1 MDTSPGSRPAHRY
14 PKTRSTAPWI
24 LLALTLFLT
33 GLTFLPI
40 GDHARSAIVIVLS
53 LAAAVCAVIASRR
66 TIDGLRGAWLLIAVG
81 MALNTGGDIWYQ
93 YLLRSSGTLP
103 DLSGADALYLMTY
116 PCLFAGLGRMA
127 WVLSGT
133 RRKAMFADSS
143 AIVVAAG
150 LATWQ
155 FFVINPGLLTG
166 NSMLKGA
173 VFAAYPMSDVLLV
186 GALVGLLFSAIRP
199 TGGLVLLV
207 AFAGM
212 FLASDVFYTL
222 IDLAGMENQS
232 LTSDAL
238 YCITYGLLA
247 AAALHPSVAKPVT
260 DRRADTETSY
270 LRLALLS
277 GTVFAALALA
287 VLVPA
292 LGYEYQPVVYLAA
305 SLAVGALVTG
315 RIVSLV
321 RKLVSEH
328 RRLTDAETK
337 LLHQAEHDS
346 LTELPNRAKL
356 LQHIG
361 DEMAAASDNQ
371 QQLYLMFV
379 DLDNFKFVNDSYG
392 HRTGD
397 ELLFQASARIREA
410 VRADNFVARIGGDEF
425 VVVARTDGDIH
436 AIADRIIEALSEPF
450 MLHDLSATV
459 GASIGIASLRDHT
472 ESGALLRDA
481 DLALYRAK
489 GDGGGCARLFD
500 TTMRAWAEER
510 LSIEVGVREALTNNG
525 LTVAY
530 QPRID
535 LTSGQMTSVEALLRW
550 PQEPTVPVSRI
561 IDVAEASGLISA
573 VGRFVLHRACHD
585 IAALNRDRATEGP
598 ISVAVN
604 VSMLQLSQHDLET
617 DTRESLAS
625 SGLDPVLLT
634 LELTETF
641 LAEDPDAAKRTLDEL
656 SALGVRL
663 EIDDFGTGY
672 SSLARLAHFPLHGLK
687 IDRSFITSVE
697 EDSTARSLVESI
709 VTLAR
714 ALDLEVTAEGIET
727 TLQADVVKDVGCDL
741 AQGFLYARPMS
752 FEDLREFT
760 PERTSQ
766 VIPAG
771 G

>member
-1 MDTSPGSRPAHRY
+1 MFAI
-14 PKTRSTAPWI
+14 AV
-24 LLALTLFLT
+24 ALT
-33 GLTFLPI
+33 GVTFLPV
-40 GDHARSAIVIVLS
+40 GDEVRSGVVIALTSAAAICAIV
-53 LAAAVCAVIASRR
+53 ASRR
-66 TIDGLRGAWLLIAVG
+66 AIGGLSSAWLIIGVG
-81 MALNTGGDIWYQ
+81 MAMNTGGDIWYQ
-93 YLLRSSGTLP
+93 YLLRSTGTLP
-103 DLSGADALYLMTY
+103 DLSGADALYLTTY
-116 PCLFAGLGRMA
+116 PFLFAGLGRMA
-127 WVLSGT
+127 WILSGA
-133 RRKAMFADSS
+133 RRKSMLADSS
-143 AIVVAAG
+143 AIVVVAG
-150 LATWQ
+150 LAIWQ
-155 FFVINPGLLTG
+155 FFVVNPGLLADD
-166 NSMLKGA
+166 SLLKAA
-173 VFAAYPMSDVLLV
+173 VFAAYPMSDVLLI
-186 GALVGLLFSAIRP
+186 GAIVGLLFSAIRP
-199 TGGLVLLV
+199 TGSLVLLV

-212 FLASDVFYTL
+212 FLTADIFYIL
-222 IDLAGMENQS
+222 MDLTGTDTQTV
-232 LTSDAL
+232 TSDAL
-238 YCITYGLLA
+238 YCIAYGLLS
-247 AAALHPSVAKPVT
+247 AAALHPSVSRPVA
-260 DRRADTETSY
+260 DRRADAETSY

-292 LGYEYQPVVYLAA
+292 LGYHYQPLVYLAA
-305 SLAVGALVTG
+305 ALAVGSLVTG

-321 RKLVSEH
+321 RRLVSEH

-356 LQHIG
+356 LRHIG
-361 DEMAAASDNQ
+361 DEMLAAHEHQ
-371 QQLYLMFV
+371 QTLYLMFV

-392 HRTGD
+392 HRAGD
-397 ELLFQASARIREA
+397 ELLTQASARIREA
-410 VRADNFVARIGGDEF
+410 VRTDNFVARIGGDEF
-425 VVVARTDGDIH
+425 VVVARTDGDVH
-436 AIADRIIEALSEPF
+436 AIADRIIEALSQPF
-450 MLHDLSATV
+450 ALHDLSATV
-459 GASIGIASLRDHT
+459 GASIGIAALRDHS

-489 GDGGGCARLFD
+489 GDGGGCARVFD

-510 LSIEVGVREALTNNG
+510 LNIEAGVREALVSDG
-525 LTVAY
+525 LTIAY

-535 LTSGQMTSVEALLRW
+535 LTSGRMTSVEALLRW
-550 PQEPTVPVSRI
+550 PQEPSVPVSRI

-585 IAALNRDRATEGP
+585 IAELNASRGDAGP

-617 DTRESLAS
+617 DTRESLAA

-641 LAEDPDAAKRTLDEL
+641 LAEDPTAAKRTLDEL

-687 IDRSFITSVE
+687 IDRSFITSVD

-727 TLQADVVKDVGCDL
+727 TLQANVVKAVGCDL

-752 FEDLREFT
+752 FEDLRHFV
-760 PERTSQ
+760 PEQ
-766 VIPAG
+766 VEHPVQNAR
-771 G
+771 

>member
-1 MDTSPGSRPAHRY
+1 M
-14 PKTRSTAPWI
+14 RSTAPWI
-24 LLALTLFLT
+24 MLAVTTIVT

-53 LAAAVCAVIASRR
+53 AAAAICAVIASRR
-66 TIDGLRGAWLLIAVG
+66 AIDGLNRAWLIIATG

-93 YLLRSSGTLP
+93 YLLRSSQELP
-103 DLSGADALYLMTY
+103 DLSGADALYLLSY
-116 PCLFAGLGRMA
+116 PFLFAGLGCMA
-127 WVLSGT
+127 WMLSGA
-133 RRKAMFADSS
+133 RRKSMLADSS
-143 AIVVAAG
+143 AIVVVAG
-150 LATWQ
+150 LVIWQ
-155 FFVINPGLLTG
+155 FFVVNPGLLADDSLLQG
-166 NSMLKGA
+166 V
-173 VFAAYPMSDVLLV
+173 VFAAYPMSDILLI
-186 GALVGLLFSAIRP
+186 GAMVGLLFSAIRP
-199 TGGLVLLV
+199 TGSLILLV
-207 AFAGM
+207 TFTAM
-212 FLASDVFYTL
+212 FLGADIFYIL
-222 IDLAGMENQS
+222 MDLTGMQS
-232 LTSDAL
+232 QTVLSDAL
-238 YCITYGLLA
+238 YCAAYGLLG
-247 AAALHPSVAKPVT
+247 AAALHPSVARPVA
-260 DRRADTETSY
+260 DRRADAETSY

-292 LGYEYQPVVYLAA
+292 LGYDYQPVVYLAVA
-305 SLAVGALVTG
+305 LAVAGLVTG

-337 LLHQAEHDS
+337 LMHQAEHDS

-356 LQHIG
+356 LRHIS
-361 DEMAAASDNQ
+361 DEMAAVHDQ
-371 QQLYLMFV
+371 HQTLYLMFV

-392 HRTGD
+392 HRAGD
-397 ELLFQASARIREA
+397 ELLYQASGRIREA

-425 VVVARTDGDIH
+425 VVVARTDGDVH
-436 AIADRIIEALSEPF
+436 VIADRIIDALSQPF
-450 MLHDLSATV
+450 ILHDLSATV
-459 GASIGIASLRDHT
+459 GASIGIAELGDHI

-489 GDGGGCARLFD
+489 GDGGGCARVFD

-510 LSIEVGVREALTNNG
+510 LNIEAGVREALTNGG

-535 LTSGQMTSVEALLRW
+535 LASGQMTSVEALLRW
-550 PQEPTVPVSRI
+550 PQEPAVPVSRI
-561 IDVAEASGLISA
+561 IEVAEASGLISA

-585 IAALNRDRATEGP
+585 IAELNRARASAGP

-604 VSMLQLSQHDLET
+604 VSMLQLSQHDLEA
-617 DTRESLAS
+617 DTRESLVA

-641 LAEDPDAAKRTLDEL
+641 LAEDPTAAKRTLDEL

-697 EDSTARSLVESI
+697 EDATARSLVESI

-727 TLQADVVKDVGCDL
+727 TLQANVVKAVGCDL
-741 AQGFLYARPMS
+741 GQGFLYARPMS
-752 FEDLREFT
+752 LDNLREFV
-760 PERTSQ
+760 PERSEHP
-766 VIPAG
+766 VPAPS
-771 G
+771 

>member
-1 MDTSPGSRPAHRY
+1 MCIR
-14 PKTRSTAPWI
+14 
-24 LLALTLFLT
+24 
-33 GLTFLPI
+33 
-40 GDHARSAIVIVLS
+40 
-53 LAAAVCAVIASRR
+53 
-66 TIDGLRGAWLLIAVG
+66 
-81 MALNTGGDIWYQ
+81 
-93 YLLRSSGTLP
+93 
-103 DLSGADALYLMTY
+103 
-116 PCLFAGLGRMA
+116 
-127 WVLSGT
+127 
-133 RRKAMFADSS
+133 DS
-143 AIVVAAG
+143 
-150 LATWQ
+150 
-155 FFVINPGLLTG
+155 
-166 NSMLKGA
+166 
-173 VFAAYPMSDVLLV
+173 
-186 GALVGLLFSAIRP
+186 
-199 TGGLVLLV
+199 
-207 AFAGM
+207 
-212 FLASDVFYTL
+212 
-222 IDLAGMENQS
+222 
-232 LTSDAL
+232 
-238 YCITYGLLA
+238 
-247 AAALHPSVAKPVT
+247 
-260 DRRADTETSY
+260 
-270 LRLALLS
+270 
-277 GTVFAALALA
+277 
-287 VLVPA
+287 
-292 LGYEYQPVVYLAA
+292 
-305 SLAVGALVTG
+305 
-315 RIVSLV
+315 
-321 RKLVSEH
+321 
-328 RRLTDAETK
+328 
-337 LLHQAEHDS
+337 
-346 LTELPNRAKL
+346 
-356 LQHIG
+356 
-361 DEMAAASDNQ
+361 
-371 QQLYLMFV
+371 
-379 DLDNFKFVNDSYG
+379 
-392 HRTGD
+392 
-397 ELLFQASARIREA
+397 
-410 VRADNFVARIGGDEF
+410 
-425 VVVARTDGDIH
+425 
-436 AIADRIIEALSEPF
+436 
-450 MLHDLSATV
+450 
-459 GASIGIASLRDHT
+459 
-472 ESGALLRDA
+472 
-481 DLALYRAK
+481 
-489 GDGGGCARLFD
+489 FD

-771 G
+771 GYPTAAPHDRRPCGEKSSYRPTCRRTSVAFATRRPAGTDDVSTMPTLAAPAATVLTVTRQPRIRTAVRADATGRPTTAGTRHIRGTTRPAEVTDCLEVWATQLNRLPRSAAITTCRARVDRVVVPRRQVMAAPGMVDGHVSRLPSTGNPRTVAELTTRTMICVRVMLPAASVPFRVTRKFPIRLNRCTTTGPVAGGESSQKVQS

>member
-1 MDTSPGSRPAHRY
+1 
-14 PKTRSTAPWI
+14 
-24 LLALTLFLT
+24 
-33 GLTFLPI
+33 
-40 GDHARSAIVIVLS
+40 
-53 LAAAVCAVIASRR
+53 
-66 TIDGLRGAWLLIAVG
+66 
-81 MALNTGGDIWYQ
+81 
-93 YLLRSSGTLP
+93 
-103 DLSGADALYLMTY
+103 
-116 PCLFAGLGRMA
+116 
-127 WVLSGT
+127 
-133 RRKAMFADSS
+133 
-143 AIVVAAG
+143 
-150 LATWQ
+150 
-155 FFVINPGLLTG
+155 
-166 NSMLKGA
+166 
-173 VFAAYPMSDVLLV
+173 
-186 GALVGLLFSAIRP
+186 
-199 TGGLVLLV
+199 
-207 AFAGM
+207 
-212 FLASDVFYTL
+212 
-222 IDLAGMENQS
+222 
-232 LTSDAL
+232 
-238 YCITYGLLA
+238 
-247 AAALHPSVAKPVT
+247 
-260 DRRADTETSY
+260 
-270 LRLALLS
+270 
-277 GTVFAALALA
+277 
-287 VLVPA
+287 
-292 LGYEYQPVVYLAA
+292 
-305 SLAVGALVTG
+305 
-315 RIVSLV
+315 
-321 RKLVSEH
+321 
-328 RRLTDAETK
+328 
-337 LLHQAEHDS
+337 
-346 LTELPNRAKL
+346 
-356 LQHIG
+356 
-361 DEMAAASDNQ
+361 
-371 QQLYLMFV
+371 
-379 DLDNFKFVNDSYG
+379 
-392 HRTGD
+392 
-397 ELLFQASARIREA
+397 
-410 VRADNFVARIGGDEF
+410 
-425 VVVARTDGDIH
+425 
-436 AIADRIIEALSEPF
+436 
-450 MLHDLSATV
+450 
-459 GASIGIASLRDHT
+459 
-472 ESGALLRDA
+472 
-481 DLALYRAK
+481 
-489 GDGGGCARLFD
+489 
-500 TTMRAWAEER
+500 MRAWAEER